1 MALALKDFFAAPIRC
16 WIGSCVRHRR
26 RKTDLLMVENCF
38 YGVLPLLQSAERP
51 PVFGIGV
58 TPLSYSSRDAIFMA
72 RVSRRRCCRRR

>member
-1 MALALKDFFAAPIRC
+1 
-16 WIGSCVRHRR
+16 
-26 RKTDLLMVENCF
+26 MVENCF